1 MEFSAKQIAE
11 YLKGEVDGNQNI
23 TVSDFSK
30 IEEGKP
36 GTLSFLSNPK
46 YEPYLYTTNASIVLV
61 KSDLKLKQKIS
72 TTLIRVAD
80 PYQSIARLLTLYEN
94 SKPVKFGV
102 HPNTAIDE
110 TAKIPET
117 VFIDAFVSIGKNVK
131 IHSGVEI
138 NANCSIGD
146 NVEIG
151 EDTILYAGVKIYDG
165 CKIGSNCVLH
175 AGCVVGSDGFGF
187 APQAEDYAKIPQIG
201 NVVIKDRVE
210 IGANTTIDRATMG
223 STIIHKGVKLDNL
236 IQVAH
241 NVEIGE
247 NTVIAAQTGIAGSTK
262 IGKNCMI
269 GGQVGF
275 AGHISIPDNTK
286 IGAQSGIAND
296 LKSEGKILLGSP
308 AMEVLHYRKAYAVF
322 KNLPDIQRLVYQM
335 ERELKAIKENIEKD
349 KQ

>member
-11 YLKGEVDGNQNI
+11 YLEGDIDGNHNT

-30 IEEGKP
+30 IEEGRP

-61 KSDLKLKQKIS
+61 KSDLELKQEIS
-72 TTLIRVAD
+72 ATLIRVAD
-80 PYQSIARLLTLYEN
+80 PYQAIARLLTLYEN
-94 SKPVKFGV
+94 SKPVKIGV

-110 TAKIPET
+110 TAQIPET
-117 VFIDAFVSIGKNVK
+117 VFIDAFVSIGKNVR
-131 IHSGVEI
+131 ISSGVEI

-151 EDTILYAGVKIYDG
+151 EDTIIFAGVRIYDG

-175 AGCVVGSDGFGF
+175 AGSVIGSDGFGF
-187 APQAEDYAKIPQIG
+187 APQSGDYAKIPQIG
-201 NVVIKDRVE
+201 NVVIEDHVE

-223 STIIHKGVKLDNL
+223 STIIRKGVKLDNL

-247 NTVIAAQTGIAGSTK
+247 NTVIAAQSGIAGSTK

-286 IGAQSGIAND
+286 IAAQSGIANTV
-296 LKSEGKILLGSP
+296 KGEGKILLGSP
-308 AMEVLHYRKAYAVF
+308 AIGIIDYRKAYAVF
-322 KNLPDIQRLVYQM
+322 KNLPDIQRIVYQT
-335 ERELKAIKENIEKD
+335 ERELKAFKEDIEKD
-349 KQ
+349 KA